1 MAYVP
6 PHLRR
11 RATKPKTT
19 YEQQFPVLSY
29 SNNIS
34 TNASTMNYNGA
45 AKLALIEIEDAVD
58 EVDFLP
64 EGWIKLEKQS
74 QQNKGVEAPLTFN
87 TTEEEHMYY
96 MNALQPLVDRWENY
110 LQEYIML
117 NGHHPEAYYKCDKEP
132 IDDYEYS
139 DSEDDEDS
147 VSDEE
152 MVDSDGEPYNEHDD
166 IGDKRFMTI

>member
-11 RATKPKTT
+11 RANKPKTT
-19 YEQQFPVLSY
+19 YEQQFPKLSS
-29 SNNIS
+29 SNNTT
-34 TNASTMNYNGA
+34 TNASAMNYNDA
-45 AKLALIEIEDAVD
+45 AKVALIENEGPGVEGDL
-58 EVDFLP
+58 LP
-64 EGWIKLEKQS
+64 EGWIKLEKQHRR
-74 QQNKGVEAPLTFN
+74 NKSIEGLPIFN
-87 TTEEEHMYY
+87 TMEEEHMYY
-96 MNALQPLVDRWENY
+96 MNALKPLVERWENY

-117 NGHHPEAYYKCDKEP
+117 NGYHPEAYYKCEKQP

-147 VSDEE
+147 GSDEE
-152 MVDSDGEPYNEHDD
+152 MVDSDGEPYSEHDD

>member
-6 PHLRR
+6 PHLRTR
-11 RATKPKTT
+11 SNKPKTT
-19 YEQQFPVLSY
+19 YAQQFPELSD

-45 AKLALIEIEDAVD
+45 AKLALIEIEDPVD
-58 EVDFLP
+58 EVDLLP
-64 EGWIKLEKQS
+64 EGWVKLEKQS
-74 QQNKGVEAPLTFN
+74 QQNKSVEAPLTFN

-96 MNALQPLVDRWENY
+96 MSALQPLVERFENY
-110 LQEYIML
+110 LQAYIML
-117 NGHHPEAYYKCDKEP
+117 NGHHPEAYYKCDEQL

-139 DSEDDEDS
+139 DNEYDEDS
-147 VSDEE
+147 ESDEE
-152 MVDSDGEPYNEHDD
+152 MVDSDGEPYNEQDD